1 MKRLLLLVLL
11 VPLLGAGGVWYWRTN
26 GKSGQSFRKEAVKRG
41 DLEASINAT
50 GTIEPEEVVDVGAQI
65 AGQIKSFGHDPRDEK
80 KPAAERRSIDYG
92 SPVDNGTVLAS
103 IDDAL

>member
-1 MKRLLLLVLL
+1 GCEGDRRNKGR
-11 VPLLGAGGVWYWRTN
+11 PAN
-26 GKSGQSFRKEAVKRG
+26 SFRKEPAKRG

-80 KPAAERRSIDYG
+80 KPIDYRT
-92 SPVDNGTVLAS
+92 PVEKGTILAH
-103 IDDAL
+103 IDDALYKAQVDQAKANLVHAQADLGQL